1 MCARLQVND
10 FILISDSAYTREQI
24 LKMEKAI
31 LNMLEWNL
39 TVPTP
44 YVFLVRFAKAAS
56 SSDHKNNKEV
66 KEELHTFTYADC
78 LCIAALFAPSL
89 SESHIHYYSNSLTIP

>member
-1 MCARLQVND
+1 MDALVPYVQRELQLVSVCAL
-10 FILISDSAYTREQI
+10 LIACKYDEIWAPEGWQFFPWVWVPVGTLPENNGNGQDLKRFSTHGEQI
-24 LKMEKAI
+24 LRMEKAI

-56 SSDHKNNKEV
+56 S
-66 KEELHTFTYADC
+66 
-78 LCIAALFAPSL
+78 
-89 SESHIHYYSNSLTIP
+89 

>member
-1 MCARLQVND
+1 VND

-24 LKMEKAI
+24 LRMEKAI
-31 LNMLEWNL
+31 LNRLQWNL

-56 SSDHKNNKEV
+56 SSDPKNEKEV
-66 KEELHTFTYADC
+66 KD
-78 LCIAALFAPSL
+78 
-89 SESHIHYYSNSLTIP
+89 

>member
-1 MCARLQVND
+1 MQVND
-10 FILISDSAYTREQI
+10 FILISDSAYTRELI

-44 YVFLVRFAKAAS
+44 YVFLVRFAKAACSS
-56 SSDHKNNKEV
+56 SSDQKHNKDV
-66 KEELHTFTYADC
+66 KELHIYISSMQI
-78 LCIAALFAPSL
+78 LQI
-89 SESHIHYYSNSLTIP
+89 SESVC

>member
-1 MCARLQVND
+1 VND

-24 LKMEKAI
+24 LRMEKAI
-31 LNMLEWNL
+31 LNRLQWNL

-56 SSDHKNNKEV
+56 SSDPKNEKEV
-66 KEELHTFTYADC
+66 KTEYTIRKFR
-78 LCIAALFAPSL
+78 CIC
-89 SESHIHYYSNSLTIP
+89 NSK

>member
-1 MCARLQVND
+1 VND

-24 LKMEKAI
+24 LRMEKAI
-31 LNMLEWNL
+31 LNRLQWNL

-56 SSDHKNNKEV
+56 SSDSKNDKEV
-66 KEELHTFTYADC
+66 KTEHTIIKFR
-78 LCIAALFAPSL
+78 CIC
-89 SESHIHYYSNSLTIP
+89 N

>member
-31 LNMLEWNL
+31 LNRLEWNL

-56 SSDHKNNKEV
+56 SSDHKNDKEV
-66 KEELHTFTYADC
+66 KEELQIFTYTACKFFRCTYLPFCQSSASPCAD
-78 LCIAALFAPSL
+78 
-89 SESHIHYYSNSLTIP
+89 